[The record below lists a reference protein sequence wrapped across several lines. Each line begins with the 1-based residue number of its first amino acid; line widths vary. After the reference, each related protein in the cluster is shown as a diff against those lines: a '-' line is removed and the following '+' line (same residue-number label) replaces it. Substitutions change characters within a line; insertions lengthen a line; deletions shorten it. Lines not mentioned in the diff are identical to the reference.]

1 MTWIKVRYFPWP
13 VDIKMLPLRFSLIL
27 MVLALLS
34 LGQAQQVSRGQPS
47 SDGLGKVVFPN
58 SCSPTAQPG
67 LLKGIAQ
74 LHSFQYAAAESA
86 FTEVSKSDPKCAMAD
101 WGLAMSSY
109 RPLWDGADE
118 KALKKGRHFL
128 EQIQKDW
135 PVSQRERKYID
146 AIAIIFSDNRR
157 LGDERIAAYSQAMAE
172 VAKHYPDD
180 GEAQAFYALS
190 LLALPHDDTKLREQV
205 IVILNKLMVA
215 QPEHPGAVHYLIH
228 AADTSE
234 LAPQGLEAARRYARI
249 APDSSHALH
258 MPAHI
263 FVRLGLWQE
272 SVDSNLAAAAAA
284 AEATKNHM
292 GEPQYQ
298 FHAMDFL
305 DFSYLQLGEEAKAQQ
320 VVEDL
325 DKVTGASPGW
335 IKNLRVILTT
345 RNMLELHRWKD
356 SLAFAPQGDPFEFQ
370 LVYALRAIAAARTG
384 DPRAAEENYK
394 DLKNALKQKRGR
406 DTRLEDYRR
415 QEVEGW
421 VAFAK
426 GDTKKAVKL
435 MRAAADKQEKADSGD
450 FTVPAREM
458 LADLFMELHQ
468 PIQALGEYESVLKVS
483 PNRFNDLYGAAA
495 AAQMAGDSAKTK
507 SYSSKLRENCPPAAD
522 RQELQK
528 NEDGRRR
535 QQLTGAL
542 FKPVP
547 RQLRFFINRTQSETR
562 FIHQQ

>member
-1 MTWIKVRYFPWP
+1 
-13 VDIKMLPLRFSLIL
+13 
-27 MVLALLS
+27 
-34 LGQAQQVSRGQPS
+34 
-47 SDGLGKVVFPN
+47 
-58 SCSPTAQPG
+58 
-67 LLKGIAQ
+67 
-74 LHSFQYAAAESA
+74 
-86 FTEVSKSDPKCAMAD
+86 
-101 WGLAMSSY
+101 MSSY

-118 KALKKGRHFL
+118 KDLKKGRHFL

-135 PVSQRERKYID
+135 PVSHREHEYID
-146 AIAIIFSDNRR
+146 AVEIIFSDNRG
-157 LGDERIAAYSQAMAE
+157 LGDARIAAYSRAMGE
-172 VAKHYPDD
+172 IAKHYPDD

-190 LLALPHDDTKLREQV
+190 LLALPHDDTKTREQV
-205 IVILNKLMVA
+205 IAILNKLMAA

-234 LAPQGLEAARRYARI
+234 LAPQGLEAARRYAKI

-325 DKVTGASPGW
+325 NKVTGASEGW

-345 RNMLELHRWKD
+345 RNLLELHRWKD
-356 SLAFAPQGDPFEFQ
+356 ALALAPQGDAFEFQ
-370 LVYALRAIAAARTG
+370 LVYALRSIAAARTG
-384 DPRAAEENYK
+384 DRKAAEENYK
-394 DLKNALKQKRGR
+394 DLKKALKQKRGR

-415 QEVEGW
+415 QEVEAW
-421 VAFAK
+421 VAFAA
-426 GDTKKAVKL
+426 GDNKKAIKR
-435 MRAAADKQEKADSGD
+435 MRAAAGKQDQEDSGD

-458 LADLFMELHQ
+458 LGDMLMELHQ
-468 PIQALGEYESVLKVS
+468 PGQALAEYESVLKMS
-483 PNRFNDLYGAAA
+483 PNRFNDLYGAAV
-495 AAQMAGDSAKTK
+495 AAQMAGDPIKAKN
-507 SYSSKLRENCPPAAD
+507 YYGKLRENCPPAAD
-522 RQELQK
+522 RAELRMTRADAGS
-528 NEDGRRR
+528 NDRSAY
-535 QQLTGAL
+535 LN
-542 FKPVP
+542 
-547 RQLRFFINRTQSETR
+547 QLRAICASSWIERNASRVSFTSSEQPAARPTKPTVPSIKLTTTMASNGHLYFVDTTLAPR
-562 FIHQQ
+562 SEITLAAAKQPIAP

>member
-1 MTWIKVRYFPWP
+1 MILLVLTLF
-13 VDIKMLPLRFSLIL
+13 LP
-27 MVLALLS
+27 
-34 LGQAQQVSRGQPS
+34 GQAQQASASPIAS
-47 SDGLGKVVFPN
+47 EGLGKVVFPN
-58 SCSPTAQPG
+58 SCSSAAQPAQ
-67 LLKGIAQ
+67 LQGIAQ

-86 FTEVSKSDPKCAMAD
+86 FTEASHSDPKCAVAY
-101 WGLAMSSY
+101 WGLAMSNY

-118 KALKKGRHFL
+118 KAIKKGRHFL
-128 EQIQKDW
+128 DQIQKDW
-135 PVSQRERKYID
+135 PVSQREREYID

-157 LGDERIAAYSQAMAE
+157 VGDERIEGYSRAMAE
-172 VAKHYPDD
+172 IAKHYPAD

-190 LLALPHDDTKLREQV
+190 LLALPHDDAKVREQV
-205 IVILNKLMVA
+205 IAILNKLMTA

-228 AADTSE
+228 ATDTHE
-234 LAPQGLEAARRYARI
+234 LAPQGLEAARRYAKI

-325 DKVTGASPGW
+325 NKVTGASPGW

-345 RNMLELHRWKD
+345 RNLLELHRWKD
-356 SLAFAPQGDPFEFQ
+356 ALAFTPQGDAFEFQ
-370 LVYALRAIAAARTG
+370 LVYALRSIAAARTG
-384 DPRAAEENYK
+384 DPHAAEENYK
-394 DLKNALKQKRGR
+394 NLKSAIKKQKRGR
-406 DTRLEDYRR
+406 DSRLEDYRR
-415 QEVEGW
+415 QEVEAW

-426 GDTKKAVKL
+426 GDNKKALKL
-435 MRAAADKQEKADSGD
+435 MRSAANKQDQEDSGD

-458 LADLFMELHQ
+458 LADMLMELHQ
-468 PIQALGEYESVLKVS
+468 PAEALGEYESVLKIS
-483 PNRFNDLYGAAA
+483 PNRFNDLYGAASA
-495 AAQMAGDSAKTK
+495 SQMAGDSSKAK
-507 SYSSKLRENCPPAAD
+507 SYYSKLRENCPATAD

-528 NEDGRRR
+528 IKMAVAGSN
-535 QQLTGAL
+535 
-542 FKPVP
+542 
-547 RQLRFFINRTQSETR
+547 
-562 FIHQQ
+562 

>member
-1 MTWIKVRYFPWP
+1 
-13 VDIKMLPLRFSLIL
+13 MLYQSFSLIL
-27 MVLALLS
+27 VLLTWFS
-34 LGQAQQVSRGQPS
+34 SGQAQQVASPS
-47 SDGLGKVVFPN
+47 SSEGLGKVVFPN
-58 SCSPTAQPG
+58 SCSPASQLPF
-67 LLKGIAQ
+67 LKGIAQ

-86 FTEVSKSDPKCAMAD
+86 FTEVTHADPECAMAY

-118 KALKKGRHFL
+118 KSLNKGRHFL

-135 PVSQRERKYID
+135 PISQREREYID
-146 AIAIIFSDNRR
+146 AIAIIFSDNRH
-157 LGDERIAAYSQAMAE
+157 LGDERIAAYSRAMAE
-172 VAKHYPDD
+172 IAKHYPDD

-190 LLALPHDDTKLREQV
+190 LLALPHDGTKIREQA
-205 IVILNKLMVA
+205 IAILNKLMAA

-234 LAPQGLEAARRYARI
+234 LAPRGLEAARRYAKI

-284 AEATKNHM
+284 ADATQNHM

-305 DFSYLQLGEEAKAQQ
+305 DFSYLQLGEEAKARQ
-320 VVEDL
+320 VIENL
-325 DKVTGASPGW
+325 NKVTGASAGW

-345 RNMLELHRWKD
+345 RNLLELHRWKD
-356 SLAFAPQGDPFEFQ
+356 ALAFVPQGDAFEFQ
-370 LVYALRAIAAARTG
+370 LVYALRSIAAARTRE
-384 DPRAAEENYK
+384 PRAAEENYK
-394 DLKNALKQKRGR
+394 NLKKAMKQKPGR

-415 QEVEGW
+415 QEVEAW

-426 GDTKKAVKL
+426 DDNKKALKL
-435 MRAAADKQEKADSGD
+435 MRSAANKQDQEDSGD

-458 LADLFMELHQ
+458 LADMLMELHQ
-468 PIQALGEYESVLKVS
+468 PGQALAEYESVLRMS
-483 PNRFNDLYGAAA
+483 PNRFNYLYGAAA
-495 AAQMAGDSAKTK
+495 AAQMASDSTKAK
-507 SYSSKLRENCPPAAD
+507 SYYSKLRENCPPTAD
-522 RQELQK
+522 RAELQK
-528 NEDGRRR
+528 TR
-535 QQLTGAL
+535 
-542 FKPVP
+542 VP
-547 RQLRFFINRTQSETR
+547 DAGSN
-562 FIHQQ
+562 

>member
-1 MTWIKVRYFPWP
+1 
-13 VDIKMLPLRFSLIL
+13 MLPPRFSLIL
-27 MVLALLS
+27 MVLAAIS
-34 LGQAQQVSRGQPS
+34 PGHGQQRAGLPS
-47 SDGLGKVVFPN
+47 SRVLGKVVFPN
-58 SCSPTAQPG
+58 SCSTPAQPAM
-67 LLKGIAQ
+67 LQGIAQ

-86 FTEVSKSDPKCAMAD
+86 FTEATNADPKCAMAY

-135 PVSQRERKYID
+135 PVSQREREYID
-146 AIAIIFSDNRR
+146 AIAIIFNDNRR
-157 LGDERIAAYSQAMAE
+157 LGDERITAYSRAMAE
-172 VAKHYPDD
+172 LAKHYPDD

-190 LLALPHDDTKLREQV
+190 LLALPHDDPKIHEQV
-205 IVILNKLMVA
+205 IAILNKLMAA

-228 AADTSE
+228 AADTSQ
-234 LAPQGLEAARRYARI
+234 LAPQGLEAARRYAKI

-305 DFSYLQLGEEAKAQQ
+305 DFSYLQLGEEAKARQ

-325 DKVTGASPGW
+325 NKITGGSEGW
-335 IKNLRVILTT
+335 IRNMRVILTT
-345 RNMLELHRWKD
+345 RNLLELHRWKD
-356 SLAFAPQGDPFEFQ
+356 ALAFAPQGDPFEFQ
-370 LVYALRAIAAARTG
+370 LVYALRAIAAARVG
-384 DPRAAEENYK
+384 DRHAADENYK
-394 DLKNALKQKRGR
+394 NLKNAMKQKRGR

-415 QEVEGW
+415 QEVEAW

-426 GDTKKAVKL
+426 GDNKKAVKL
-435 MRAAADKQEKADSGD
+435 MRAAADKQDQEDSGD

-458 LADLFMELHQ
+458 LGDMLLEMHQ
-468 PIQALGEYESVLKVS
+468 PAAALGEYESALKVS

-495 AAQMAGDSAKTK
+495 AAQVAGDSAKAK
-507 SYSSKLRENCPPAAD
+507 SYYSKLREHCPPAAD
-522 RQELQK
+522 REELQK
-528 NEDGRRR
+528 MKIAAAGSN
-535 QQLTGAL
+535 
-542 FKPVP
+542 
-547 RQLRFFINRTQSETR
+547 
-562 FIHQQ
+562 

>member
-1 MTWIKVRYFPWP
+1 MEIWVKFICCAILGGLPMLSVRF
-13 VDIKMLPLRFSLIL
+13 LLIL
-27 MVLALLS
+27 MVLTAFS
-34 LGQAQQVSRGQPS
+34 PGQALQASASPMTS
-47 SDGLGKVVFPN
+47 EGLGKVVFPN
-58 SCSPTAQPG
+58 SCSSAAQPV
-67 LLKGIAQ
+67 LLQGIAQ

-86 FTEVSKSDPKCAMAD
+86 FTEASHSDSKCAIAY

-109 RPLWDGADE
+109 RPLWDGADG

-135 PVSQRERKYID
+135 PVTQREHEYID

-157 LGDERIAAYSQAMAE
+157 LGDERIAAYSRAMAE
-172 VAKHYPDD
+172 IAKHYPDD

-190 LLALPHDDTKLREQV
+190 LLALPHDNTKIHEQV
-205 IVILNKLMVA
+205 IAILNKLMAA

-228 AADTSE
+228 AADTAE
-234 LAPQGLEAARRYARI
+234 LAPQGLGAARRYAKI

-325 DKVTGASPGW
+325 NKVTGASPGW

-345 RNMLELHRWKD
+345 RNLLELHRWKD
-356 SLAFAPQGDPFEFQ
+356 ALAFAPQGDAFEFQ
-370 LVYALRAIAAARTG
+370 LVYALRSIAAARTG
-384 DPRAAEENYK
+384 DPHAAEENYK
-394 DLKNALKQKRGR
+394 DLKKAMKQKRGR

-415 QEVEGW
+415 QEVEAW

-426 GDTKKAVKL
+426 GDNKKAMKL
-435 MRAAADKQEKADSGD
+435 MRAAADKQDQEDSGD

-458 LADLFMELHQ
+458 LADMLMELHQ
-468 PIQALGEYESVLKVS
+468 PALALTEYESVLKIS
-483 PNRFNDLYGAAA
+483 PNRFNDLYGAASA
-495 AAQMAGDSAKTK
+495 SQMAGDSSKAK
-507 SYSSKLRENCPPAAD
+507 SYYSKLRENCPPAAD
-522 RQELQK
+522 REELQK
-528 NEDGRRR
+528 MKMAAAGSN
-535 QQLTGAL
+535 
-542 FKPVP
+542 
-547 RQLRFFINRTQSETR
+547 
-562 FIHQQ
+562 